1 MTGRMQKV
9 RCLYIFSCDQ
19 IGILYNVR
27 VFLAVHI
34 ASLPEKE
41 REDFK
46 PHSEKMKKFDDLVTE
61 FPKNLA
67 TPIDVSFLRLVVR
80 RLRNNKSKTKAK
92 AGDTSASPVKAPT
105 KTTPV
110 AVKEEK
116 KVVVEKKV
124 MASIKLDAPQKGTE
138 FASFVFDRI
147 NFMS

>member
-1 MTGRMQKV
+1 M
-9 RCLYIFSCDQ
+9 
-19 IGILYNVR
+19 
-27 VFLAVHI
+27 HI

-46 PHSEKMKKFDDLVTE
+46 PHSEKLKKFDDLVNE

-67 TPIDVSFLRLVVR
+67 TPIDVSHLRLVVR
-80 RLRNNKSKTKAK
+80 RIRNNKSKAKAK
-92 AGDTSASPVKAPT
+92 AGEASASPTKSAT

-116 KVVVEKKV
+116 KDIVEKKV

-138 FASFVFDRI
+138 FASIVFDRSH
-147 NFMS
+147 FMS